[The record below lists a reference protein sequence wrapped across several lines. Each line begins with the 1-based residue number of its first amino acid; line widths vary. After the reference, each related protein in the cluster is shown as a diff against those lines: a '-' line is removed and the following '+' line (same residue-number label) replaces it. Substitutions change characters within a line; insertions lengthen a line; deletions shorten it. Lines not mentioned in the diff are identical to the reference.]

1 MKYVILFFILM
12 VELILSGTVF
22 QVITVFGSTPEI
34 LLITIML
41 YSMIFKREEA
51 IILALVIGI
60 LADVLY
66 GPYLGINTIAFGLIA
81 LIVSWLSANFSRQ
94 SIFTSILCLI
104 VTLIGYYV
112 MAYFLTLLFQG
123 AMPLMIYLRRFN
135 LKYLIINITVMLI
148 IRYFMVKLTE
158 YQAFSSDRLV

>member
-1 MKYVILFFILM
+1 MKYVILFFILV

-81 LIVSWLSANFSRQ
+81 LIVSWLSAYFSRQ

-112 MAYFLTLLFQG
+112 MAYFLTLLFQD